1 MGAAWS
7 AVARYR
13 RRVNGAAVSCAS
25 RPRAAPR
32 RRRHRGSCQRD
43 EADETVQQAYA
54 RVRERVWD
62 ADEGDDDD
70 DALARLTPLERAL
83 YVTRELEEELA
94 DGGWYL
100 VFANEDD
107 YLIPHAVEAYELLG
121 LPEYAKHFREV
132 QDSAFG
138 DESSEDESDRL
149 DRAYAAL
156 SGAEAAR
163 VRAIAAG
170 QQTTEPT

>member
-1 MGAAWS
+1 VDD
-7 AVARYR
+7 AV
-13 RRVNGAAVSCAS
+13 
-25 RPRAAPR
+25 
-32 RRRHRGSCQRD
+32 QR
-43 EADETVQQAYA
+43 EYA
-54 RVRERVWD
+54 RVRELVWD

-107 YLIPHAVEAYELLG
+107 YLIGPAIEAYAYLG
-121 LPEYAKHFREV
+121 LPDYARHFREV
-132 QDSAFG
+132 LESGFG
-138 DESSEDESDRL
+138 DESSEDESDRF
-149 DRAYAAL
+149 DREYATL

-163 VRAIAAG
+163 VRAITGAR
-170 QQTTEPT
+170 